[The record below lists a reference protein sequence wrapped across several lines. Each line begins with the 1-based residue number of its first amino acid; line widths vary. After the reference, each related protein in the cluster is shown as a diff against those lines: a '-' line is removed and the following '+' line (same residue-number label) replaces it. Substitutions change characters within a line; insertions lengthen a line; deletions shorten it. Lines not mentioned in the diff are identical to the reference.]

1 MSSKSALEILKT
13 HGLSRIAVQLC
24 NNLNLERME
33 DIAKLSDKTIDAL
46 EISPV
51 QKINL
56 KELRDACAKGDP
68 DLKTINREEAT
79 KRLKQLDEGYNE
91 LNKIEYE
98 AVHYLTRH
106 GLDDKDLAQRICKE
120 IEITDEDEILLVSK
134 SRIDRIEFI
143 SFEQKMWLWNLVCDA
158 WKGWPVEKLPL
169 TKLKKELDER
179 DDDVEMERM
188 ELSQSQTRFD
198 QKSNKLKIT
207 NLELQKNLDKRDD
220 ELRKLKE
227 KLDERDDDVQRE
239 RRELSRMMKTLD
251 ETSKE
256 LEIMSVELQKTKIEL
271 QEEKKKNQEL
281 NTLLLEQNQ
290 RPEVTRRVYLQG
302 RCWN

>member
-1 MSSKSALEILKT
+1 MSSKSALQILKT

-46 EISPV
+46 EIPRI
-51 QKINL
+51 QKEKL

-68 DLKTINREEAT
+68 DLKTRNREGS
-79 KRLKQLDEGYNE
+79 KRRSKEFDDDFNE

-98 AVHYLTRH
+98 AEHYLTRH
-106 GLDDKDLAQRICKE
+106 GLDDPDLAQRICTE

-143 SFEQKMWLWNLVCDA
+143 SFEQKRWLWNLVCDA

-169 TKLKKELDER
+169 TKLKEELDER
-179 DDDVEMERM
+179 DYEVKMERR
-188 ELSQSQTRFD
+188 ELSQRQTRFD
-198 QKSNKLKIT
+198 QLSNKLNI
-207 NLELQKNLDKRDD
+207 NNLD
-220 ELRKLKE
+220 LQN
-227 KLDERDDDVQRE
+227 KLDEIS
-239 RRELSRMMKTLD
+239 RELENT
-251 ETSKE
+251 
-256 LEIMSVELQKTKIEL
+256 EIELQEEKNKL
-271 QEEKKKNQEL
+271 QEEKKKNREL
-281 NTLLLEQNQ
+281 NALLLEQSQ
-290 RPEVTRRVYLQG
+290 RPDVTRRVYLQG